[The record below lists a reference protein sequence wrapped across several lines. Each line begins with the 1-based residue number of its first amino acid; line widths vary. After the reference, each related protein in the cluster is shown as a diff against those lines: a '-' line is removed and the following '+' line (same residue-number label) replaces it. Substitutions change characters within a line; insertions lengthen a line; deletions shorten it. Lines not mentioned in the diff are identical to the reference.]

1 MGDGVAQSIYT
12 QQAVLE
18 NKADSQAALSGV
30 LDSPRLMPVDKR
42 LCTELVYG
50 VLRRLPQLET
60 FSLRYLQK
68 PEKLPA
74 EMRLTLYAAL

>member
-1 MGDGVAQSIYT
+1 MSKGLLKADHNPRVAALVALT
-12 QQAVLE
+12 KVLE

-68 PEKLPA
+68 PE
-74 EMRLTLYAAL
+74 